1 MRNLLKK
8 SVLLIAA
15 ACITLSLSVVTADTV
30 KADELTD
37 AQLLQLQLLMQTP
50 EYKAALKAQEE
61 AQAAAIAQ
69 YQAALMQQYQAALLV
84 YNNALYLQKM
94 GVNQT
99 FLLNSI
105 QTQQKANF
113 ESMINKEG
121 LDYKSE
127 LMTKY
132 TQLQNEALKSYM
144 GYYGY

>member
-50 EYKAALKAQEE
+50 EYQAALMQ
-61 AQAAAIAQ
+61 Q

-94 GVNQT
+94 GANQT

>member
-15 ACITLSLSVVTADTV
+15 VCITLSLSVVTADTV

-50 EYKAALKAQEE
+50 EY
-61 AQAAAIAQ
+61 
-69 YQAALMQQYQAALLV
+69 QAALMQQYQAALLV

-94 GVNQT
+94 GANQT